1 VIAEDGDAY
10 AVVCGGGF
18 LDGGGEGEGVISC
31 ASEERR
37 VARRRKMERSVMG
50 RGTIRARGG

>member
-1 VIAEDGDAY
+1 V
-10 AVVCGGGF
+10 
-18 LDGGGEGEGVISC
+18 GEGEGVISC

>member
-1 VIAEDGDAY
+1 MPSSV
-10 AVVCGGGF
+10 AVDSSTGV
-18 LDGGGEGEGVISC
+18 GEGEGVISC